1 MRNKKMIVLVT
12 AVGLVGASAGV
23 GASTMIS
30 KVNGTMHKDVA
41 ISVNGT
47 NSSMD
52 PVYINGKAYLP
63 ARDTANALGYS
74 LNWSNQAFQFVGK
87 QELPVKEEYM
97 QTMGVI
103 ASVESTDTAGQFR
116 VEVLGKSP
124 YSWVI
129 LFADKETILTDAEGA
144 AVEAK
149 DLKAGMRIE
158 AEFGP
163 VMAMS
168 YPGQS
173 HAHKITVRS
182 QSLVKEEAIQSVSKT
197 EEGWQV
203 QFGELKDGVATPT
216 LTLNAGKETT
226 VLDAQGQPVEWAD
239 LKAGTKVRA
248 YYGPMMTKSLPPQSP
263 LHYLVVLT
271 STEQLAPA
279 SAQEFRELAWNNLT
293 ADNKTTL
300 ITEKNE
306 AKVEVVDS
314 SNVMLM
320 ATADAQKKLLADIQ
334 AAGGKLITVT
344 YSTEQD
350 ALLGPLTLAF
360 DPESKQLVG
369 LFIRM

>member
-47 NSSMD
+47 STSMN

-63 ARDTANALGYS
+63 ARDTASALGYS
-74 LNWSNQAFQFVGK
+74 LNWSNQAFEFVGK
-87 QELPVKEEYM
+87 QEQHPEQYM
-97 QTMGVI
+97 QTIGVI
-103 ASVESTDTAGQFR
+103 ASVEPTEKEGQFR

-129 LFADKETILTDAEGA
+129 LFADKETILTNAEGA

-163 VMAMS
+163 VMTMS

-182 QSLVKEEAIQSVSKT
+182 QSLVKEEAIQSVTHT

-203 QFGELKDGVATPT
+203 QFGEQKDGVATPT

-226 VLDAQGQPVEWAD
+226 VIDAQGQPVEWAD

-279 SAQEFRELAWNNLT
+279 SVQEFRELAWNNLT
-293 ADNKTTL
+293 EDNKTTL
-300 ITEKNE
+300 ITQKNE
-306 AKVEVVDS
+306 ARVEVVNS

-320 ATADAQKKLLADIQ
+320 TTTDAQKKLLADIQ
-334 AAGGKLITVT
+334 AAEGKLITVT
-344 YSTEQD
+344 YSTEED

-360 DPESKQLVG
+360 DPDSKQLVG